1 MKVVC
6 SACHKSFN
14 IPDERLPKKDS
25 IAFPCPAC
33 KATIEIDLRARLSG
47 AAPAPQ
53 PETTK
58 RIWTTSAVPSGGEG
72 GAGVAGAASGGEEG
86 LPSGEKLIKMI
97 LQTAKDLPP
106 MPQTTLKAHKII
118 KDPNASFE
126 DLAAVME
133 MDQAIATRV
142 LRMANSS
149 YYGMSGNVSSI
160 KHASTILGLKV
171 LEELIVMAWST
182 KALATRMEGYGLESG
197 DLWQH
202 SLGVAFGSKII
213 ANLKNPDMANDA
225 FSAGLIH
232 DVGKLVL
239 DPYIQERQSAFKA
252 FLADGKETF
261 LSAEKA
267 ILGFDHGEIAAELC
281 TNWKVPENLATAIR
295 HHHNPAAS
303 GGNRLAYIVHMADAI
318 ALMSGMGAGV
328 DGMQYAMDHGA
339 MEMLGINSEDM
350 SRIMVQIVE
359 AVQTISADMQQ
370 P

>member
-6 SACHKSFN
+6 SACHRSFN

-25 IAFPCPAC
+25 IAFPCPSC
-33 KATIEIDLRARLSG
+33 KAMITLDLRSRPSG
-47 AAPAPQ
+47 APPAPQ
-53 PETTK
+53 REMANRGTGNAETAATAATAGIPE
-58 RIWTTSAVPSGGEG
+58 
-72 GAGVAGAASGGEEG
+72 AAEPGG
-86 LPSGEKLIKMI
+86 LPSGEKLIKRI
-97 LQTAKDLPP
+97 LQAAKDLPP
-106 MPQTTLKAHKII
+106 MPQTTIKAHKII

-160 KHASTILGLKV
+160 QHASTILGLKV

-182 KALATRMEGYGLESG
+182 KALASRMEGYGLESG

-213 ANLKNPDMANDA
+213 AGSKNPDMANDA

-239 DPYIQERQSAFKA
+239 DPYILERRALFTT

-281 TNWKVPENLATAIR
+281 TNWKVPDNLATAIR
-295 HHHNPAAS
+295 YHHSPAAS
-303 GGNRLAYIVHMADAI
+303 DGSRLAYIVHMADVI

-328 DGMQYAMDHGA
+328 DGMQYAMDHEV
-339 MEMLGINSEDM
+339 MEKLGMTSEEM
-350 SRIMVQIVE
+350 SKVMVQIVE
-359 AVQTISADMQQ
+359 AVQAISADMQQ
-370 P
+370 A

>member
-1 MKVVC
+1 M
-6 SACHKSFN
+6 SLN
-14 IPDERLPKKDS
+14 IPDERLPKKES
-25 IAFPCPAC
+25 FAFPCPTC
-33 KATIEIDLRARLSG
+33 KAMIEIDLRPRPAEPPQRPFG
-47 AAPAPQ
+47 APATPRPEAGKGAGMTGWPGTAQRREAPGPVEAAPA
-53 PETTK
+53 
-58 RIWTTSAVPSGGEG
+58 
-72 GAGVAGAASGGEEG
+72 AGG
-86 LPSGEKLIKMI
+86 LPSGEKLMKMI
-97 LQTAKDLPP
+97 LQSAKDLPP
-106 MPQTTLKAHKII
+106 MPQTTIKAHKII

-126 DLAAVME
+126 DLASVME

-182 KALATRMEGYGLESG
+182 KALASRMQGYELETG

-213 ANLKNPDMANDA
+213 ATSKNPGLANDA

-239 DPYIQERQSAFKA
+239 DPYVLERKEAFTA
-252 FLADGKETF
+252 FLAERKETF
-261 LSAEKA
+261 LNAEKG
-267 ILGFDHGEIAAELC
+267 ILGFDHAEIAAELC
-281 TNWKVPENLATAIR
+281 TNWKVPEALATAIR
-295 HHHNPAAS
+295 YHHAPAAS
-303 GGNRLAYIVHMADAI
+303 SGNQLAYIVHMADVI

-328 DGMQYAMDHGA
+328 DGMQYCMDQEAMTK
-339 MEMLGINSEDM
+339 LGMTSDDM
-350 SRIMVQIVE
+350 SSVMLQVVE

-370 P
+370 QV

>member
-1 MKVVC
+1 M
-6 SACHKSFN
+6 SLN
-14 IPDERLPKKDS
+14 IPDERLPKTES
-25 IAFPCPAC
+25 IAFPCPTC
-33 KATIEIDLRARLSG
+33 KALIEIDLRSRLSG
-47 AAPAPQ
+47 APPRPFGAPPAPR
-53 PETTK
+53 PEAAK
-58 RIWTTSAVPSGGEG
+58 GAG
-72 GAGVAGAASGGEEG
+72 GASAAPPEPEAEG
-86 LPSGEKLIKMI
+86 LPSGEKLLKRI

-126 DLAAVME
+126 DLAHVME

-182 KALATRMEGYGLESG
+182 KALASRMNGYGLETG

-213 ANLKNPDMANDA
+213 ATSKNPGLANDA

-232 DVGKLVL
+232 DVGELVL
-239 DPYIQERQSAFKA
+239 DPYVMERKDLFTA
-252 FLADGKETF
+252 FLADGQQTF
-261 LSAEKA
+261 LSAEKG

-281 TNWKVPENLATAIR
+281 TNWHVPENLATAIR
-295 HHHNPAAS
+295 YHHAPATS
-303 GGNRLAYIVHMADAI
+303 GGSQLAYIVHMADVI

-328 DGMQYAMDHGA
+328 DGMQYCMDQEAMA
-339 MEMLGINSEDM
+339 KLGMTSDDM
-350 SRIMVQIVE
+350 STVMIQIVE
-359 AVQTISADMQQ
+359 AVQTISADMQKT
-370 P
+370 